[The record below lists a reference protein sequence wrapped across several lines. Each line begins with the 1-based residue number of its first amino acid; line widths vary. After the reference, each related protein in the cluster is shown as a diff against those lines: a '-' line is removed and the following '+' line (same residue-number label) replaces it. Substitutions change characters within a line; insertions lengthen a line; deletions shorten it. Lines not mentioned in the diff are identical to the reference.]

1 MSKIKVSSVTK
12 GQPPCPGPAP
22 KPIPMPRP
30 APTDAPRPFPPPPP
44 FFMPGPCCPSAT
56 QVVDNIT
63 VQSLDPEKIDVV
75 EGTYLG
81 MKAFGIDAK
90 TFEGIGTTGMV
101 PAPKEGDEG
110 KVLTSTGEWSEFV
123 VELPQSDWK
132 QEDSEQPDYIKN
144 KPELA
149 KVATTGSYN
158 DLKDKPTIV
167 QSDWEQNDSTKEDFI
182 KNKPELATVATTGS
196 YNDLKD
202 KPTIVQS
209 DWAQDDDT
217 QEDFI
222 KNKPGVYTGSDA
234 GLVPPGTVD
243 DHEKF
248 LRGDGSWETV
258 ITDMPDFVGATENE
272 DGVRGVVPAPL
283 TGEHDKYLKG
293 DGTWAAADA
302 ELDETSNRPVSNR
315 AVTRALKNFGGF
327 TKVDGTGPNH
337 EPDVENPS
345 SKIIYLVTVNDSP
358 DPDHSIE
365 WIWDEDNESW
375 ECIGTTSIQYGLVIV
390 DETGEVTGTS
400 MTVFVA
406 NDTYTK
412 FEVPATVKTLV
423 VEMGTVAVTG
433 PVSNSMFEFT
443 LPSDTALE
451 TVVVVDGDGIDK
463 TALAP
468 MSWPGTVTY
477 QGRITN
483 GIANIIGYSPVIY
496 NGQWLSTNN
505 GQIITTSTG
514 KHIKYAI

>member
-1 MSKIKVSSVTK
+1 MAKIKVKTNLPAAE
-12 GQPPCPGPAP
+12 PPCPPPVPNAAP
-22 KPIPMPRP
+22 KTMMV
-30 APTDAPRPFPPPPP
+30 PTDPPRMPLPPPP
-44 FFMPGPCCPSAT
+44 FLPGACCCPGTT
-56 QVVDNIT
+56 QVVDNVT
-63 VQSLDPEKIDVV
+63 VISLTPDTLEVT
-75 EGTYLG
+75 EGTVGG
-81 MKAFGIDAK
+81 MKAFALSSSLSNEHITVEGGENVEVDREQVDNEVTYTVNAIIPETEHVTVKAGENTTVDREQIDNEVTYTVNASDPKVYIDDDCKEFIYGDGTKDNPLGIND
-90 TFEGIGTTGMV
+90 FEG
-101 PAPKEGDEG
+101 A
-110 KVLTSTGEWSEFV
+110 SE
-123 VELPQSDWK
+123 
-132 QEDSEQPDYIKN
+132 N
-144 KPELA
+144 
-149 KVATTGSYN
+149 N
-158 DLKDKPTIV
+158 DGI
-167 QSDWEQNDSTKEDFI
+167 S
-182 KNKPELATVATTGS
+182 
-196 YNDLKD
+196 
-202 KPTIVQS
+202 
-209 DWAQDDDT
+209 
-217 QEDFI
+217 
-222 KNKPGVYTGSDA
+222 
-234 GLVPPGTVD
+234 
-243 DHEKF
+243 
-248 LRGDGSWETV
+248 
-258 ITDMPDFVGATENE
+258 GA
-272 DGVRGVVPAPL
+272 VPAPL

-293 DGTWAAADA
+293 DGTWAEADA

-365 WIWDEDNESW
+365 WIWNEDNESW

-390 DETGEVTGTS
+390 NETGEVSGTS

-483 GIANIIGYSPVIY
+483 GIANIIGYSQVIY

>member
-90 TFEGIGTTGMV
+90 MFEGIGTTGMV

-123 VELPQSDWK
+123 VELPQSDWNQK
-132 QEDSEQPDYIKN
+132 DSEQPDYIKN

-149 KVATTGSYN
+149 K
-158 DLKDKPTIV
+158 
-167 QSDWEQNDSTKEDFI
+167 
-182 KNKPELATVATTGS
+182 VATTGS

-222 KNKPGVYTGSDA
+222 KNKPGVYAGSDA

-258 ITDMPDFVGATENE
+258 ITDMPDFIGATETE
-272 DGVRGVVPAPL
+272 DGVRGVVPAPQA
-283 TGEHDKYLKG
+283 G
-293 DGTWAAADA
+293 DQNKFLCGNGSWA
-302 ELDETSNRPVSNR
+302 
-315 AVTRALKNFGGF
+315 
-327 TKVDGTGPNH
+327 
-337 EPDVENPS
+337 DVENTREC
-345 SKIIYLVTVNDSP
+345 TVNEMND
-358 DPDHSIE
+358 
-365 WIWDEDNESW
+365 WLDEADQE
-375 ECIGTTSIQYGLVIV
+375 
-390 DETGEVTGTS
+390 
-400 MTVFVA
+400 A
-406 NDTYTK
+406 
-412 FEVPATVKTLV
+412 
-423 VEMGTVAVTG
+423 
-433 PVSNSMFEFT
+433 
-443 LPSDTALE
+443 
-451 TVVVVDGDGIDK
+451 
-463 TALAP
+463 
-468 MSWPGTVTY
+468 
-477 QGRITN
+477 
-483 GIANIIGYSPVIY
+483 
-496 NGQWLSTNN
+496 NN
-505 GQIITTSTG
+505 G
-514 KHIKYAI
+514 

>member
-101 PAPKEGDEG
+101 PAPKEGDDG

-196 YNDLKD
+196 
-202 KPTIVQS
+202 
-209 DWAQDDDT
+209 
-217 QEDFI
+217 F
-222 KNKPGVYTGSDA
+222 
-234 GLVPPGTVD
+234 PPGTVD

>member
-101 PAPKEGDEG
+101 PMPKDGDEG
-110 KVLTSTGEWSEFV
+110 KVLTSNGEWSEFV

-149 KVATTGSYN
+149 TVATTGSYN
-158 DLKDKPTIV
+158 DLKDKPSIV

-222 KNKPGVYTGSDA
+222 KNKPGVYAGSDA

-258 ITDMPDFVGATENE
+258 ITDMPDFIGATENE
-272 DGVRGVVPAPL
+272 DGVRGVVPAPQA
-283 TGEHDKYLKG
+283 G
-293 DGTWAAADA
+293 DQNKFLCGNGSWA
-302 ELDETSNRPVSNR
+302 
-315 AVTRALKNFGGF
+315 
-327 TKVDGTGPNH
+327 
-337 EPDVENPS
+337 DVENTREC
-345 SKIIYLVTVNDSP
+345 TVN
-358 DPDHSIE
+358 E
-365 WIWDEDNESW
+365 MNGWLDEADQE
-375 ECIGTTSIQYGLVIV
+375 
-390 DETGEVTGTS
+390 
-400 MTVFVA
+400 A
-406 NDTYTK
+406 
-412 FEVPATVKTLV
+412 
-423 VEMGTVAVTG
+423 
-433 PVSNSMFEFT
+433 
-443 LPSDTALE
+443 
-451 TVVVVDGDGIDK
+451 
-463 TALAP
+463 
-468 MSWPGTVTY
+468 
-477 QGRITN
+477 
-483 GIANIIGYSPVIY
+483 
-496 NGQWLSTNN
+496 NN
-505 GQIITTSTG
+505 G
-514 KHIKYAI
+514 